1 MGKGLW
7 EVRCSIGACT
17 EVLGRLGILQGREV
31 WPEGALQS
39 QCWQQEVELRAQE
52 HCQKVFGVEAV
63 PHLAPTNKK
72 IIELSFVVLESI
84 FLSGNELATIHQY
97 SVM

>member
-7 EVRCSIGACT
+7 EVRCSRGACK
-17 EVLGRLGILQGREV
+17 EVLEKLEILQGTKV
-31 WPEGALQS
+31 WPGRALWRQS
-39 QCWQQEVELRAQE
+39 LQQEVELRAQG

-63 PHLAPTNKK
+63 SHFAFQQNM
-72 IIELSFVVLESI
+72 IELSFAVLETV
-84 FLSGNELATIHQY
+84 LLLGNELATIHQY